1 MDTEAEEGSDVMRAF
16 ISLILIILIIPSVE
30 AKFTIAR
37 VKYSGGGDWYA
48 NRTAIPNWLKGLRER
63 VGIDTAEDQVVLKLT
78 DRSLFKYPIIFMTG
92 HGNIRLSDEEVRA
105 LRFYLTHGGFL
116 FADDT
121 YGMDR
126 SFRREIRRVFPDK
139 ELVPVPDDHPI
150 YHCFY
155 DLPGLP
161 KIHEHDGDPAQ
172 GFAIYHE
179 GRMVVFYTFS
189 SDISDGLEDPDVHHD
204 PPDVREQA
212 MRMAINIAVYVL
224 TH

>member
-1 MDTEAEEGSDVMRAF
+1 MRGKIAICAMALMFMMIAAFAMAETR
-16 ISLILIILIIPSVE
+16 
-30 AKFTIAR
+30 FTIAR

-48 NRTAIPNWLKGLRER
+48 NRTAIPNWLKGLRMR
-63 VGIDTAEDQVVLKLT
+63 VGIETAEDQVILSLT
-78 DRSLFKYPIIFMTG
+78 DRQIYRYPLIFMTG
-92 HGNIRLSDEEVRA
+92 HGNIKLSDEEARA
-105 LRFYLTHGGFL
+105 LRDYLTHGGFL

-121 YGMDR
+121 YGMDK
-126 SFRREIRRVFPDK
+126 SFRREMKKVFPEKD
-139 ELVPVPDDHPI
+139 LIPVPDDHLI

-161 KIHEHDGDPAQ
+161 KVHEHDGDPAQ
-172 GFAIYHE
+172 GFAIYHD

-189 SDISDGLEDPDVHHD
+189 SDISDGLEDPEVHRD

-212 MRMAINIAVYVL
+212 MRMAINLAVYVL

>member
-1 MDTEAEEGSDVMRAF
+1 MMRAL
-16 ISLILIILIIPSVE
+16 ISLILILSVIPPVE

-63 VGIDTAEDQVVLKLT
+63 VGIDTAEDQVVVRLT

-121 YGMDR
+121 YGMDK
-126 SFRREIRRVFPDK
+126 SFRREIKKVFPDK

-172 GFAIYHE
+172 GFAIYHD

-204 PPDVREQA
+204 PPEVREQA